1 MWQLEGVVFWCST
14 AQVHE
19 QCVSSTPSQKQ
30 PVLTHTHSLTDLK
43 VESGQEWPALFQV
56 LTEFCGCSLDQ
67 SISRDLIEAG
77 DEEHLARV
85 SHS

>member
-1 MWQLEGVVFWCST
+1 MCKFHT
-14 AQVHE
+14 
-19 QCVSSTPSQKQ
+19 VSETTSSYS
-30 PVLTHTHSLTDLK
+30 LSYTHTHSLTGLE